1 MAGMCLCQRQLKKLR
16 LKGFEK
22 DPVCCLRAARHKT
35 ELVYNNLFTCPNP
48 SYHIKAFPCYPGL
61 WSAKRKKGNQLIMIY
76 SV

>member
-1 MAGMCLCQRQLKKLR
+1 MAGVCPCQWQLKKLSLR
-16 LKGFEK
+16 GSKK
-22 DPVCCLRAARHKT
+22 DPVRCQRKARHIA

-61 WSAKRKKGNQLIMIY
+61 WSAKRKKENQLIMIY